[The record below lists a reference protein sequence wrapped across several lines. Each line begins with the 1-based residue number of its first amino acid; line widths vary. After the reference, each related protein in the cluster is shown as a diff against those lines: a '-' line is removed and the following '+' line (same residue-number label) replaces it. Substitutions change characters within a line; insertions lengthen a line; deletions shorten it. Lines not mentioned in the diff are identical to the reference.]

1 MCLIEWVSGDRSA
14 IAEWDYGITPNDSIA
29 YHKVYR
35 QTQLLWS
42 EVDQQTE
49 YGDWYWATDNV
60 PNLTFES
67 GFADDVREAFITS
80 GALGNTND
88 TNYRAISDSYPT
100 FGFAVDLGSVEST
113 AASTLFTLGLT
124 QEQAIQFDGANGDV
138 SVPSLWTSYFATELD
153 AVSFVVD
160 RYKMVKLTC
169 HLVIIFP
176 H

>member
-1 MCLIEWVSGDRSA
+1 MCLTEWVSGDRSA
-14 IAEWDYGITPNDSIA
+14 IAEWEYGITPNDSIA
-29 YHKVYR
+29 YHKIYR

-42 EVDQQTE
+42 ENAQQTE

-88 TNYRAISDSYPT
+88 TDYRPITDSYPA

-113 AASTLFTLGLT
+113 AVSTLFTLGLA
-124 QEQAIQFDGANGDV
+124 QEQAIQFDGANGVV
-138 SVPSLWTSYFATELD
+138 SVPSLWTSYMATELD
-153 AVSFVVD
+153 AVSLGVAS
-160 RYKMVKLTC
+160 YEMVKLTC
-169 HLVIIFP
+169 YLVIIFP
-176 H
+176 